1 MSPLDPFR
9 SFVAAPAD
17 GRVNQKAVARTGPA
31 PNSPSQLRQCR
42 IGVDSDGAGHGGP
55 APLTL
60 FALTLRGNRRRD
72 GNPAILCETAEAE

>member
-1 MSPLDPFR
+1 M
-9 SFVAAPAD
+9 
-17 GRVNQKAVARTGPA
+17 
-31 PNSPSQLRQCR
+31 LRPPVLGSEEDLSIEKLGFAEELACN
-42 IGVDSDGAGHGGP
+42 SDGAGHGGP

>member
-1 MSPLDPFR
+1 MVGSIRKLSLALAPHLTVHR
-9 SFVAAPAD
+9 SCDSAEMAC
-17 GRVNQKAVARTGPA
+17 N
-31 PNSPSQLRQCR
+31 
-42 IGVDSDGAGHGGP
+42 SDGAGHGGP

>member
-1 MSPLDPFR
+1 MQSGANCFP
-9 SFVAAPAD
+9 
-17 GRVNQKAVARTGPA
+17 RVCLTRHTSSTG
-31 PNSPSQLRQCR
+31 SQ
-42 IGVDSDGAGHGGP
+42 SYASGP